1 MKNNLCKMTK
11 KNLAFASAFIG
22 MSLFAAC
29 SSTDDKGVAGG
40 VSNSVLRK
48 MLHGVF

>member
-40 VSNSVLRK
+40 V
-48 MLHGVF
+48 